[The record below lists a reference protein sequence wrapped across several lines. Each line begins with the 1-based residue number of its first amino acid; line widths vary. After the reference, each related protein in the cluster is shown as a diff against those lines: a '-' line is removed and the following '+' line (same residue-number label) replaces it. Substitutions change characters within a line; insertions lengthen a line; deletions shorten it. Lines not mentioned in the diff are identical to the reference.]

1 MLLTFLVWFVSFV
14 ATAVLPWMNAEI
26 LMLGLLPF
34 AVAKGQLIPLTIAAV
49 AGQMAGKAII
59 YWIARRGAGSL
70 STPRV
75 ASQVERWRHLVDRP
89 HRAVPILL
97 VSSAVGFP
105 PLYALTIL
113 AGSLRMRFRVFFV
126 ASTVG
131 RLVHFGA
138 IALLPIV

>member
-1 MLLTFLVWFVSFV
+1 MLLTFAAWFVSFV

-34 AVAKGQLIPLTIAAV
+34 AAAKGQLIPLTIAAV

-59 YWIARRGAGSL
+59 YWIARRGTARL
-70 STPRV
+70 NTPRV
-75 ASQVERWRHLVDRP
+75 AAQIERWRHVVDRP
-89 HRAVPILL
+89 ERAVPVLL
-97 VSSAVGFP
+97 LSSAVGFP

-126 ASTVG
+126 ASTLG

-138 IALLPIV
+138 MALLPIR